1 MDNYYIQGISS
12 VSEWLV
18 KEISFKINKPH
29 NEIDIHAP
37 FSHIGI
43 QSMELLGI
51 VAKLGKQLNL
61 EFPSTIGF
69 DYPTIHALSYYLENN
84 SDNHDSLISPPIDH
98 FGKNGRALCNASEF
112 SNQQPIPERMDH
124 ASTSLK
130 EPIAVIGIGCRF
142 PGGCDTHEK
151 FWKFLENG
159 ENGITKVPPDRWDV
173 EALYDA
179 NPDTPGKMTTKW
191 GGFINQIDQFDP
203 VFFGISPR
211 EAKGMDPQQR
221 VIMEV
226 GWETLEDAGEIPSQ
240 LKGSKT
246 GVFVGISGS
255 DYGRLLFKDP
265 AFLDLYSGT
274 GNSTSIVPNRLSYF
288 LGLHG
293 PSIAV
298 DTACS
303 SSLVAVHLACQ
314 SLNNI
319 DCNLALAGGVNLIL
333 SPEMTII
340 FSKARL
346 MAQDGQCKTF
356 DASADGYVRSEGCGM
371 VALKRYSD
379 ALRDN
384 DRIYGLIRT
393 THINQDGESN
403 GLTVPNGLSQEML
416 IKDNLRKAGLAPSQI
431 NYAETHGTGT
441 AIGDPIEVNAL
452 GKVLGQKRS
461 PTAPLVLGSVK
472 TNIGHLE
479 QAAGIAGLIKV
490 LLSLKNHRI
499 PPHLHLKKVNP
510 LISLDKI
517 PAVIPNEL
525 MSWEPGQNKRIAT
538 VSGFS
543 FGGVN
548 ANLIVEE
555 AAPSQQ
561 PDVHFKASYHLL
573 TLSAK
578 DQNALIDMAQQYKQY
593 LHSHPDTDPEKLSY
607 TANARRTHFPW
618 RLALAGK
625 DTKELEK
632 GLSNF
637 VTNPS
642 FQGVMTGKAKPG
654 IRPAFIF
661 TGQGSQYPNMGQI
674 LYQTQPLFRKEMDR
688 CNEILTQTYQIPLLS
703 LIYGN
708 SEADLLNQT
717 ANTQP
722 ALFCLE
728 YSMARMYQAW
738 GIEPSFVMGHSVG
751 EFVAACLAGIFT
763 LEDGLKLI
771 SARGRLIQNLP
782 LGGKMAVLLTDLTRV
797 ENAIVPFDKQVS
809 IAAIN
814 GPANIVISGEGAAVE
829 RICRDLSSREVQSV
843 ILPVSHA
850 FHSPLMEPMIE
861 EFRKVAA
868 EISYKKPRIPYVSNI
883 TGRIMEDNDV
893 CSPDYWCRHIRLAV
907 MFESSVRTLHQH
919 GCDLFLEIG
928 PSPVL
933 SGMARSILPKDDALF
948 APSLK
953 RGVNDLQSIMDG
965 LGILY
970 TQSVAINWK
979 AFYPSG
985 YETVLSIPTYPFQR
999 KRYWYKAPD
1008 HNQSTVLTPGITA
1021 SGFHPS
1027 KGARLATCLKETIY
1041 HYTCNTKSH
1050 FLNEHRVYN
1059 HAVMSSSTMASM
1071 IICCMEEMFGKGV
1084 YHIDNMFLRES
1095 LYVPDDDDVN
1105 IQVVFDKKGP
1115 NKVNFKI
1122 FSAIQH
1128 DEQSKLSWNMHTE
1141 GMAEVIQANA
1151 TSPSSDLVFSPQ
1163 TIRKRCSEE
1172 LSSESLY
1179 RLLNDSGL
1187 ELGHH
1192 FKWLEHIWRKER
1204 EAFAQMRLSDPGEEC
1219 QDDRFPPGLID
1230 SCVQLLF
1237 ACFSP
1242 DKDAAYMFLGF
1253 DSFTFYG
1260 RLSGKVLCHM
1270 VLQSESSER
1279 NLVVGD
1285 YQLWN
1290 ENKEIIAEAKG
1301 VHVKQAPLETFMKTK
1316 GETLS
1321 SFYGMTWQ
1329 VSDPKTVNPDLPGTH
1344 SGKWLIL
1351 ADSHEV
1357 GLSLTQAFESKDVPY
1372 EFLCREKSSE
1382 PKVRANENTVW
1393 RHANEIESL
1402 ISKHLQQEKYSGILN
1417 LCGINQSMSET
1428 LFHGPLV
1435 PDMHAGCLTTL
1446 PIIKALSRFTQ
1457 SDLPKLWLV
1466 TSGVQVIESGE
1477 IPANLIQSP
1486 LWGMGKVLALE
1497 HPEFFGGLVDL
1508 SPGAEKIEF
1517 LNLIQ
1522 ELIHSDGE
1530 NFISLRGD
1538 KRFLARVQPFE
1549 EDTFNSTPC
1558 SLSKDATYLITGG
1571 LGGLGIGLAKWLSEK
1586 GAGHLVLMGRNT
1598 PSPEAENNIREIE
1611 KKNVEVRVLRGDV
1624 SNATDLEKMFKEIAQ
1639 TMPPLKGIF
1648 HLAGVLDDGMLH
1660 QLEWNRFMQVISP
1673 KVQGAWNLHLL
1684 TKHMDL
1690 DHFVLFSS
1698 IASLLGSPGQGSYAA
1713 GNYFM
1718 DTLAHLRQGG
1728 GLPALSLNWGPWSGV
1743 GMAAQLNSADLQR
1756 WEKGGVTPLSFD
1768 QGFSFFKKLLG
1779 SDRSQVGVLPIDWHT
1794 YVQHYLNNSVS
1805 PLLSSLVTQNEN
1817 RSAQPKSVALAIKE
1831 QINNAKPE
1839 EKNFLVSKYI
1849 MNHIKEVMSLDENF
1863 LIDPD
1868 IPLIEMGLDSLMVV
1882 ELRNRFKIDF
1892 GVNISLN
1899 EFLKTPTL
1907 GNISE
1912 IVLARVGESKHTESD
1927 DVAYPKI
1934 IRDAD
1939 HVFEPFPL
1947 TDIQHAYW
1955 MGRNGS
1961 FSLGNVSCHVYLEV
1975 EIANL
1980 YIDRLNAAVSKLVE
1994 RHEMLRAV
2002 VLSDGRQQILNHAP
2016 EHVIKVKDMRG
2027 LKSGQIKKSLNEMR
2041 YQMSHQILP
2050 SETGPLFEI
2059 RASVLD
2065 GEITRLHIS
2074 CDLLIGDGWS
2084 FNILIKDL
2092 SQYYFDPE
2100 ANLPPIEI
2108 NFRDYVLTQEKIKNS
2123 DLYQHDMAYWKELIS
2138 QLPPAPE
2145 LPLQKK
2151 PDEIKDQRF
2160 IRLQSRMEKDRWQ
2173 NFKKRAAKIGLT
2185 PSGILLAAFSE
2196 ILARW
2201 SKSPDFTI
2209 TLTMFNRLP
2218 LHPQVNEI
2226 VGDFTTLTLLE
2237 INHDGRSSFETRA
2250 RKIQE
2255 KLWEDL
2261 EHRHVSGVE
2270 VLRELNRQN
2279 SSGSAINFPV
2289 VFTSALPYTGSSDN
2303 ASSICLPDGIPI
2315 KPIYCISQTPQVWLD
2330 HQIYEQNGN
2339 LSFVWDVVEGIFP
2352 EGMLD
2357 DMFESYCR
2365 LIDHLANEENFQL
2378 KIPLLSDTQIKIKKT
2393 VNNTG
2398 ASISEEML
2406 HTLFNKQAC
2415 RQPERVAV
2423 LTPKLT
2429 MSYDE
2434 LANRSQA
2441 VGEILWAEGAL
2452 PNTLVGIVMEKG
2464 WEQVVAVLG
2473 TLYSGAAYLPIEPSL
2488 PRERIHHILENGDVN
2503 LVLTQ
2508 SWLENEIDWPEG
2520 IKRFSVDQVSFSG
2533 RRKRFIPLQTI
2544 DDLAYVIYT
2553 SGSTGL
2559 PKGVMIDHK
2568 GAVNTILDINE
2579 RFSIGP
2585 QDKVLALAELNFDLS
2600 VYDIFGS
2607 LAAGGAIVIP
2617 SPDEKKDPA
2626 HWFEL
2631 MNRTGVTVWNSV
2643 PAMMSMLTEYL
2654 SVKPGFTIKDLRV
2667 ILLSGDKIPVTLPKK
2682 IEAITENANTI
2693 SLGGATEAS
2702 IWSIL
2707 FPVTEH
2713 KQSKTIPYGRPM
2725 RNQKFYVLNKTMEDC
2740 PVWVPGDLYISG
2752 VGLSTGYWKD
2762 TDRTE
2767 NSFIQNEHTG
2777 ERVYKTGDIGRYLP
2791 DGNIE
2796 FLGRDDF
2803 QVKIAGYR
2811 IELGEIEE
2819 MLKGYPGVQDAIV
2832 SVQSEKHLAAYLVA
2846 SKDLNSFE
2854 AKVKTYLKE
2863 KLPDYMIP
2871 EFFVQMEI
2879 FPLNQNGK
2887 VDRKRLPAINRS
2899 STQHNKKV
2907 VPPGTWTEKDLFEI
2921 WQNCLNTNDFG
2932 IEDNFFSLGGDSI
2945 SAVRLIN
2952 QINDKFLMN
2961 LTIKNLMQHPNIK
2974 DFADFIETV
2983 CVESERNTEV
2993 EEGFI

>member
-1 MDNYYIQGISS
+1 MENHKMQGISS

-18 KEISFKINKPH
+18 NEISFKINKSP
-29 NEIDIHAP
+29 NQIDIYSP

-43 QSMELLGI
+43 TSMELLSI
-51 VAKLGKQLNL
+51 VSKLGEHLNR
-61 EFPSTIGF
+61 EFSSTIGF
-69 DYPTIHALSYYLENN
+69 DYPTIHALSQYLG
-84 SDNHDSLISPPIDH
+84 NHPDIHEPYVHQEKDLWERYCGLSY
-98 FGKNGRALCNASEF
+98 NVSESF
-112 SNQQPIPERMDH
+112 YKQPSTGIIEC
-124 ASTSLK
+124 ASTPFK
-130 EPIAVIGIGCRF
+130 DPIAVIGIGCRF

-173 EALYDA
+173 DALYDA

-191 GGFINQIDQFDP
+191 GGFLDQIDQFDP

-211 EAKGMDPQQR
+211 EAKNMDPQQR
-221 VIMEV
+221 LIMEV
-226 GWETLEDAGEIPSQ
+226 GWETLEDAGEAPSQ

-265 AFLDLYSGT
+265 SLLDLYSGT

-314 SLNNI
+314 SLNNV

-346 MAQDGQCKTF
+346 MAKDGQCKTF

-379 ALRDN
+379 ALRDH
-384 DRIYGLIRT
+384 DRIYGLIRS

-416 IKDNLRKAGLAPSQI
+416 IRDNLIKAGVDPSQI

-441 AIGDPIEVNAL
+441 SIGDPIEVNAL

-461 PTAPLVLGSVK
+461 STAPLVLGSVK

-499 PPHLHLKKVNP
+499 PPHLHLKEVNP
-510 LISLDKI
+510 LIFLDKI
-517 PAVIPNEL
+517 PAVIPMEL
-525 MSWEPGQNKRIAT
+525 MLWEPGQTKRIAT

-561 PDVHFKASYHLL
+561 PDVHFKTPYHLL

-578 DQNALIDMAQQYKQY
+578 DQNALIDMAKQYKQY
-593 LHSHPDTDPEKLSY
+593 LHSHPGTDPEELSY
-607 TANARRTHFPW
+607 TANARRTHSSW
-618 RLALAGK
+618 RLALSGK

-637 VTNPS
+637 VANPS
-642 FQGVMTGKAKPG
+642 SQGVMTGKARAG

-661 TGQGSQYPNMGQI
+661 TGQGSQYPNMGKI

-688 CNEILTQTYQIPLLS
+688 CNEILTQIYQISLLS

-708 SEADLLNQT
+708 QEAGLLNQT

-782 LGGKMAVLLTDLTRV
+782 LGGKMAVLLTDLVRV
-797 ENAIVPFDKQVS
+797 ENAINAFDKQVS

-814 GPANIVISGEGAAVE
+814 GPANIVISGEGTAVD
-829 RICRDLSSREVQSV
+829 RICRDLSSGEVQSV

-850 FHSPLMEPMIE
+850 FHSPLMEPIIE

-868 EISYKKPRIPYVSNI
+868 QIFYKSPQIPYISNI
-883 TGRIMEDNDV
+883 TGRIMEKNDV
-893 CSPDYWCRHIRLAV
+893 CSPEYWCRHIRLAV
-907 MFESSVRTLHQH
+907 MFESSVRTLHHH

-953 RGVNDLQSIMDG
+953 RGINDLQSILDG
-965 LGILY
+965 IGILY
-970 TQSVAINWK
+970 TQGVAINWK
-979 AFYPSG
+979 AFYPPG
-985 YETVLSIPTYPFQR
+985 HATVLSIPTYPFQR

-1008 HNQSTVLTPGITA
+1008 HTHSTFLTSGITA

-1027 KGARLATCLKETIY
+1027 KGTRLATCLKEIIY

-1071 IICCMEEMFGKGV
+1071 VICCMKEMFGKGV
-1084 YHIDNMFLRES
+1084 YHINNMFLREP
-1095 LYVPDDDDVN
+1095 LYAPADEDVN
-1105 IQVVFDKKGP
+1105 VQAVFDKRGH
-1115 NKVNFKI
+1115 NKVDFKI
-1122 FSAIQH
+1122 SSAIQH
-1128 DEQSKLSWNMHTE
+1128 DRQSKLSWNMHTE
-1141 GMAEVIQANA
+1141 GMAEVIQENV
-1151 TSPSSDLVFSPQ
+1151 TYPSSDLVFSPQ
-1163 TIRKRCSEE
+1163 DIVNQCHEQ
-1172 LSSESLY
+1172 LSGESLY
-1179 RLLNDSGL
+1179 NMLNDSGL
-1187 ELGHH
+1187 ELGQH
-1192 FKWLEHIWRKER
+1192 FKWLEYIWKNDV
-1204 EAFAQMRLSDPGEEC
+1204 EALAQMRLPGPGEEF
-1219 QDDRFPPGLID
+1219 QNDLFPPGLID
-1230 SCVQLLF
+1230 SCAQLLL

-1242 DKDAAYMFLGF
+1242 DKESTYMVLGF

-1270 VLQSESSER
+1270 VFQTESSEK

-1285 YQLWN
+1285 YRLWN
-1290 ENKEIIAEAKG
+1290 EDKEIIAEAKG
-1301 VHVKQAPLETFMKTK
+1301 VHVKQAPLATFIKTR
-1316 GETLS
+1316 GEIFS
-1321 SFYGMTWQ
+1321 PFYGMKWQ
-1329 VSDPKTVNPDLPGTH
+1329 VFDPKANNSDFPVIR
-1344 SGKWLIL
+1344 SGKWLIF
-1351 ADSHEV
+1351 ADNHEIA
-1357 GLSLTQAFESKDVPY
+1357 LSLTQAFESEAVPY
-1372 EFLCREKSSE
+1372 EFLCREKSCE
-1382 PKVRANENTVW
+1382 PQGRFNVTAAW
-1393 RHANEIESL
+1393 RHADELESL
-1402 ISKHLQQEKYSGILN
+1402 ISERLQQEKYSGIVN
-1417 LCGINQSMSET
+1417 LCGINQSIPST
-1428 LFHGPLV
+1428 LFQEPLV

-1446 PIIKALSRFTQ
+1446 PMIRALSNATQ
-1457 SDLPKLWLV
+1457 SELPKLWLI
-1466 TSGVQVIESGE
+1466 TSGVQGIESDE
-1477 IPANLIQSP
+1477 TPVNLIQSP

-1497 HPEFFGGLVDL
+1497 QPDFFGGLVDL
-1508 SPGAEKIEF
+1508 SPDARIIEF
-1517 LNLIQ
+1517 TNLMR

-1538 KRFLARVQPFE
+1538 KRFLARLRPFE
-1549 EDTFNSTPC
+1549 EDTFYVRSRTISP
-1558 SLSKDATYLITGG
+1558 KATYLITGG
-1571 LGGLGIGLAKWLSEK
+1571 LGELGIGLARWLSEK
-1586 GAGHLVLMGRNT
+1586 GVGHLVLMGRNA
-1598 PSPEAENNIREIE
+1598 PSPEAQKNIREIE
-1611 KKNVEVRVLRGDV
+1611 NKNVEVRVSLGDV
-1624 SNATDLEKMFKEIAQ
+1624 SNGTSLEKIFKEIAQ
-1639 TMPPLKGIF
+1639 TMPPLRGVF

-1660 QLEWNRFMQVISP
+1660 QLEWNRFLPVISP
-1673 KVQGAWNLHLL
+1673 KVQGAWNLHQL
-1684 TKHMDL
+1684 TKDMDL

-1718 DTLAHLRQGG
+1718 DTLAHLRQGQ
-1728 GLPALSLNWGPWSGV
+1728 GLPALSVNWGPWSGL
-1743 GMAAQLNSADLQR
+1743 GMAAQLSSADLQR

-1768 QGFSFFKKLLG
+1768 QGFNFLEKLLG
-1779 SDRSQVGVLPIDWHT
+1779 ADHSQIGVFNVTWQN
-1794 YVQHYLNNSVS
+1794 YVRNYLNDTAS
-1805 PLLSSLVTQNEN
+1805 PLLSLLIERDTN
-1817 RSAQPKSVALAIKE
+1817 KSNQE
-1831 QINNAKPE
+1831 QLGCTEIIRKIEKSEGKLSFIAKHMIGH
-1839 EKNFLVSKYI
+1839 V
-1849 MNHIKEVMSLDENF
+1849 MEVMCLDDGF
-1863 LIDPD
+1863 AIDFD
-1868 IPLIEMGLDSLMVV
+1868 IPLIEMGLDSLMVI
-1882 ELRNRFKIDF
+1882 ELRNRFKKDF
-1892 GVNISLN
+1892 GVNISFN
-1899 EFLKTPTL
+1899 EFLKKTTISK
-1907 GNISE
+1907 ISE
-1912 IVLARVGESKHTESD
+1912 MVLERLDKSKFTETDDISYPQIIGEQEHK
-1927 DVAYPKI
+1927 
-1934 IRDAD
+1934 
-1939 HVFEPFPL
+1939 FEPFPL

-1961 FSLGNVSCHVYLEV
+1961 FSLGNVSCHVYWEV
-1975 EIANL
+1975 EISDLDIA
-1980 YIDRLNAAVSKLVE
+1980 RLNTAISKLVE

-2002 VLSDGRQQILNHAP
+2002 VLPDGYQQILDHAP
-2016 EHVIKVKDMRG
+2016 EYDIKVKDMKG
-2027 LKSGQIKKSLNEMR
+2027 LDSEQIQAEIYEIRQL
-2041 YQMSHQILP
+2041 MSHQVLP
-2050 SETGPLFEI
+2050 SEAAPLFEI
-2059 RASVLD
+2059 RASMFDREV
-2065 GEITRLHIS
+2065 TRLHVS
-2074 CDLLIGDGWS
+2074 FDLLIGDGWS

-2092 SQYYFDPE
+2092 CQYYLNPDTT
-2100 ANLPPIEI
+2100 LPPIEI
-2108 NFRDYVLTQEKIKNS
+2108 NFRDYVLTQEKIKKI
-2123 DLYQHDMAYWKELIS
+2123 DLYQHDMAYWEKRIS

-2151 PDEIKDQRF
+2151 PDDINAQRF
-2160 IRLQSRMEKDRWQ
+2160 IRLQSRMEKERWE
-2173 NFKKRAAKIGLT
+2173 NLKKCAAKIGLT
-2185 PSGILLAAFSE
+2185 PSGMLLAAFSE
-2196 ILARW
+2196 ILACW
-2201 SKSPDFTI
+2201 SRSSDFTI

-2218 LHPQVNEI
+2218 LHPQVNDI
-2226 VGDFTTLTLLE
+2226 VGDFTTVTLLE
-2237 INHDGRSSFETRA
+2237 INHDGHDTFETRA

-2255 KLWEDL
+2255 RLWEDL

-2270 VLRELNRQN
+2270 VLRELNRQRD
-2279 SSGSAINFPV
+2279 SGTIINFPI
-2289 VFTSALPYTGSSDN
+2289 VFTSVLPYTDSSDN
-2303 ASSICLPDGIPI
+2303 TSSISLPKGIPV
-2315 KPIYCISQTPQVWLD
+2315 KLIYGISQTPQVWLD
-2330 HQIYEQNGN
+2330 HQIYEQNGA
-2339 LSFVWDVVEGIFP
+2339 LSLVWDVVEGIFP
-2352 EGMLD
+2352 QGMLD
-2357 DMFESYCR
+2357 DMFTSYCR
-2365 LIDHLANEENFQL
+2365 LIDNLADEKNFQQE
-2378 KIPLLSDTQIKIKKT
+2378 IQLLPESQIKARKT
-2393 VNNTG
+2393 VNHTD
-2398 ASISEEML
+2398 APISEEML
-2406 HTLFNKQAC
+2406 HTLFYKKAC
-2415 RQPERVAV
+2415 QQPERVAII
-2423 LTPKLT
+2423 TPQLT
-2429 MSYDE
+2429 MNYGE

-2452 PNTLVGIVMEKG
+2452 PNILVGVVMEKG

-2508 SWLENEIDWPEG
+2508 SWLEKEMDWPEG

-2533 RRKRFIPLQTI
+2533 RRKRFIPLQTR

-2579 RFSIGP
+2579 RFLIGP

-2617 SPDEKKDPA
+2617 SADEKKDPA

-2631 MNRTGVTVWNSV
+2631 MNRTGVTIWNSV
-2643 PAMMSMLTEYL
+2643 PAMMSMMTEYL
-2654 SVKPGFTIKDLRV
+2654 SARPVRTIKDLRI
-2667 ILLSGDKIPVTLPKK
+2667 ILLSGDKIPVSLPGK
-2682 IEAITENANTI
+2682 IESITENADTI

-2707 FPVTEH
+2707 FPVKEYN

-2725 RNQKFYVLNKTMEDC
+2725 RNQKFYVLNKAMKDC

-2752 VGLSTGYWKD
+2752 AGLSTGYWKD
-2762 TDRTE
+2762 PDKTRK
-2767 NSFIQNEHTG
+2767 SFIQNEHTG
-2777 ERVYKTGDIGRYLP
+2777 ERLYKTGDIGRYLP

-2796 FLGRDDF
+2796 FLGREDF

-2819 MLKGYPGVQDAIV
+2819 TLKGYPGVQDAIV

-2846 SKDLNSFE
+2846 SKDLNNFE
-2854 AKVKTYLKE
+2854 TNVKTYLNK

-2871 EFFVQMEI
+2871 DFFTQLET

-2887 VDRKRLPAINRS
+2887 VDRKRLPAINHS
-2899 STQHNKKV
+2899 SIDHNKKMI
-2907 VPPGTWTEKDLFEI
+2907 PPGTWIEKDLFEI

-2932 IEDNFFSLGGDSI
+2932 IEDNFLSLGGDSI

-2974 DFADFIETV
+2974 DFANFIEIV
-2983 CVESERNTEV
+2983 CVESERTTEV